1 MQSATTTLIPK
12 PCGTGSH
19 GDFNLTN
26 EMKVDT
32 GTRHQIEVSF
42 PFHSPTRLL
51 IARAGFCSFTR
62 EDVNPRQE

>member
-1 MQSATTTLIPK
+1 MQPATMTLIPK
-12 PCGTGSH
+12 PRGTGSH
-19 GDFNLTN
+19 GDFNLAN

-51 IARAGFCSFTR
+51 IACAGFCSFTR
-62 EDVNPRQE
+62 EHLNPRQE